1 MHQGTL
7 YVYMWSTAHAPLM
20 IPFKRPLGAVDS
32 TYAFISGYLYA
43 CCICVFTCAL
53 FAYSL
58 TQMSTV
64 D

>member
-1 MHQGTL
+1 
-7 YVYMWSTAHAPLM
+7 MWSTAHAPLM

-32 TYAFISGYLYA
+32 TYAFISGYIYA